1 MNLPTLSINR
11 HVLTTML
18 SAVLILFGLIGYS
31 RVGVDRYPTTEFPL
45 VAVKTNLIGAN
56 PDVID
61 ASITNIIETAVNA
74 VPGIEHISSTSSPG
88 NSTVVVTFD
97 LDKDTNVAFDEIQ
110 AKVNQVLN
118 LLPQDADP
126 PIVAKLEFGASPI
139 MWLALEGDRT
149 LQQLNSYAINT
160 IKKNLETIDGVGEI
174 RIGGRSERTI
184 RINLDL
190 DRMAAFSVTTK
201 EILAAIRNE
210 HFMMPG
216 GFLVSGNTE
225 HMVKLDMEYHD
236 PRQLEN
242 LVVAYRDGAP
252 LKLGIMADVEDGM
265 ADLRS
270 LARVNGKTTVGLGI
284 AKISN
289 ANTVEII
296 DEAYRRIEEEIRPQ
310 LPPGM
315 KLTIASDDSLFVRN
329 MVEAL
334 EEHLILGT
342 LLTALVVWMFLKSI
356 RSTIIIGIAIP
367 ISLFGAVAAI
377 YFLGY
382 TLNSMTLLAL
392 LLLIGIVVDD
402 AIVVLENIFRHRES
416 IDPDPKTAAVNGTAE
431 VVFPVLAA
439 TLSLV
444 CIFVPVIFMGG
455 MIGRFFSSFAV
466 VVTVGVLVSW
476 FVSMTLTPMLC
487 SRFLEVEEHEGG
499 LYYWLEKSFRSMERN
514 YAKLLGLALK
524 FRWTVLGITGLLV
537 MGSMF
542 FLKDIGKEFNPG
554 QDEASFMVIV
564 RTPLGSGIEYSSN
577 RLREV
582 EAILAGHND
591 VIMSYFFGLGSS
603 GRQVTTAMGFV
614 RMTPASERDQTQQEL
629 IKILAKELATVPG
642 ARAFPAPIPKLGGSR
657 GEPLQYSINGPNL
670 NEVARLA
677 YLLEDKLVGIEG
689 MGNIDLDLNLELPQY
704 QLRVDSVRAADL
716 GFSTRDIAQ
725 AVNVMVGGLDVAK
738 YNDDPGDGE
747 RYDVRVKAADG
758 HFQSASDLNR
768 IYLRSRT
775 GNMIRVDTV
784 ARLEEKLGP
793 ASISRYDL
801 RYSAPFYGKPTTMPL
816 ATAIETVRSTAEEL
830 LPIGYTLT
838 FKGQSEEFGK
848 TAANMLFAFTLA
860 TVLLYMVLASQFNSF
875 VQPFII
881 MTAQP
886 LAMMGGIIALWFTGH
901 TLNTYS
907 MIGLV
912 LLVGLVAKNSILLVD
927 ITNQRRAEGKGID
940 EALLEACPVRLRPVL
955 MTSFTVILALLP
967 AALGFGA
974 GHETNGPLSVAVIGG
989 MLSSTLLT
997 LVVVPPVYS
1006 ILEGFMAW
1014 LQARFTGETQPESS
1028 KAPQEATAPINE

>member
-18 SAVLILFGLIGYS
+18 SAVLILFGVIGYS
-31 RVGVDRYPTTEFPL
+31 RVGVDRFPTAEFPL
-45 VAVKTNLIGAN
+45 IAIQTNLVGAN

-61 ASITNIIETAVNA
+61 SSITNIIETAVNA

-97 LDKDTNVAFDEIQ
+97 LDKDTNVAFDEVQ

-118 LLPQDADP
+118 HLPQDADP

-149 LQQLNSYAINT
+149 LQQLNSYAINV
-160 IKKNLETIDGVGEI
+160 IKKNLETINGVGEI

-190 DRMAAFSVTTK
+190 DRMAAFNVTTS
-201 EILAAIRNE
+201 EILGAIRNE

-216 GFLVSGNTE
+216 GFLVSGDTE

-236 PRQLEN
+236 PRELEN

-252 LKLGIMADVEDGM
+252 MKLGTMADIEDGV
-265 ADLRS
+265 ADPRS
-270 LARVNGKTTVGLGI
+270 LARVNGQNTVGLGI
-284 AKISN
+284 AKIAN

-296 DEAYRRIEEEIRPQ
+296 DEAYRRIDEIIRPQ
-310 LPPGM
+310 LPAGM
-315 KLTIASDDSLFVRN
+315 KLTIASDDSLFVRD
-329 MVEAL
+329 MVGAL

-367 ISLFGAVAAI
+367 ISLFGSIAAI

-416 IDPDPKTAAVNGTAE
+416 IDPDPRTAAVNGTAE

-439 TLSLV
+439 TLALV
-444 CIFVPVIFMGG
+444 SIFVPVIFMGG
-455 MIGRFFSSFAV
+455 IIGRFFSSFAV

-487 SRFLEVEEHEGG
+487 SRFLQVEEHEGG

-514 YAKLLGLALK
+514 YAKLLRQALK
-524 FRWTVLGITGLLV
+524 FRWTVIGITWLLV
-537 MGSMF
+537 LGSIF
-542 FLKDIGKEFNPG
+542 FLKDIGKEFSPG

-564 RTPLGSGIEYSSN
+564 RTPLGSGIEYSSD
-577 RLREV
+577 RLEEV
-582 EAILAGHND
+582 EAILASHDD

-614 RMTPASERDQTQQEL
+614 RMTPSSERDQSQQEL
-629 IKILAKELATVPG
+629 IKILAKELAAVPG
-642 ARAFPAPIPKLGGSR
+642 VRAFPAPIPKLGGQR

-670 NEVARLA
+670 DEVARLA
-677 YLLEDKLVGIEG
+677 YLLETRLNNVEG
-689 MGNIDLDLNLELPQY
+689 MGNIDLDLNLQLPQY
-704 QLRVDSVRAADL
+704 QLRIDRVRAADL
-716 GFSTRDIAQ
+716 GFTTRDIAQ

-747 RYDVRVKAADG
+747 RYDIRVKAADG

-775 GNMIRVDTV
+775 GKMIRVDTV
-784 ARLEEKLGP
+784 AKLEEKLGP

-801 RYSAPFYGKPTTMPL
+801 RYSAPFYGKPSMPL
-816 ATAIETVRSTAEEL
+816 AAAIDSVRSNAEEI
-830 LPIGYTLT
+830 LPVGYTLT

-848 TAANMLFAFTLA
+848 TAANMLFAFALA

-886 LAMMGGIIALWFTGH
+886 LAMIGGIIALWLTGH

-927 ITNQRRAEGKGID
+927 ITNQRRAQGKGID
-940 EALLEACPVRLRPVL
+940 EALLEACPIRLRPVL

-1006 ILEGFMAW
+1006 ILEGFIEW
-1014 LQARFTGETQPESS
+1014 LRERITQTDIKDTEINPVS
-1028 KAPQEATAPINE
+1028 K

>member
-1 MNLPTLSINR
+1 MNLPSISINR

-18 SAVLILFGLIGYS
+18 SAVLILFGIIGYS
-31 RVGVDRYPTTEFPL
+31 RVGVDRYPTIEMPL
-45 VAVKTNLIGAN
+45 VAVKTNMIGAN
-56 PDVID
+56 PDIID
-61 ASITNIIETAVNA
+61 ASVTNIIETAVNA

-88 NSTVVVTFD
+88 NSTVVITFD
-97 LDKDTNVAFDEIQ
+97 LDKDSNVAFNEVQ
-110 AKVNQVLN
+110 AKVNQVIN
-118 LLPQDADP
+118 QLPDDADP
-126 PIVAKLEFGASPI
+126 PMVAKLEFGASPI

-160 IKKNLETIDGVGEI
+160 VKKNLETINGVGEI
-174 RIGGRSERTI
+174 RIGGRRERTI

-190 DRMAAFSVTTK
+190 DRMAAFQITTN
-201 EILAAIRNE
+201 EVLGAIKNE

-216 GFLVSGNTE
+216 GFLVSGDTE
-225 HMVKLDMEYHD
+225 HMVKLDLEYHN
-236 PRQLEN
+236 PRDLEN

-252 LKLGIMADVEDGM
+252 LKLGIIADVEDGM
-265 ADLRS
+265 ADPRS
-270 LARVNGKTTVGLGI
+270 LARVNGKPTIGLGV
-284 AKISN
+284 AKIAN

-296 DEAYRRIEEEIRPQ
+296 DEVIRRIDEEIRPQ

-315 KLTIASDDSLFVRN
+315 KLTIASDDSLFVRA

-356 RSTIIIGIAIP
+356 RSTIIIGVAIP
-367 ISLFGAVAAI
+367 ISLFGSIAAI
-377 YFLGY
+377 YFFGY

-416 IDPDPKTAAVNGTAE
+416 LDPDPRSAAINGTAE

-444 CIFVPVIFMGG
+444 SIFVPVIFLGG
-455 MIGRFFSSFAV
+455 VIGRFFSSFAV
-466 VVTVGVLVSW
+466 VVTVGVLISW

-487 SRFLEVEEHEGG
+487 SRFLEVEEHKGG
-499 LYYWLEKSFRSMERN
+499 LYYWLEKSFRSLETS
-514 YAKLLGLALK
+514 YAKLLAVALR
-524 FRWTVLGITGLLV
+524 FRWTVIGITWLLV
-537 MGSMF
+537 IGSVF
-542 FLKDIGKEFNPG
+542 FLIDIGKEFSPG

-564 RTPLGSGIEYSSN
+564 RTPLGSGIEYSSD
-577 RLREV
+577 RMSEV
-582 EAILAGHND
+582 EDVLATHDD
-591 VIMSYFFGLGSS
+591 VIMGYFFGLGTS

-614 RMTPASERDQTQQEL
+614 RMTPSSERDQSQKEL
-629 IKILAKELATVPG
+629 IKVLGKELAMIPG
-642 ARAFPAPIPKLGGSR
+642 VKAFPAPIPKLGGQR

-670 NEVARLA
+670 KEVARLA
-677 YLLEDKLVGIEG
+677 YLLEEKLSPIPG
-689 MGNIDLDLNLELPQY
+689 MGYIDLDLNLELPQY
-704 QLRVDSVRAADL
+704 QLKVDNIRAADL
-716 GFSTRDIAQ
+716 GFSTRDIAL
-725 AVNVMVGGLDVAK
+725 AVNVMVGGLDIAK
-738 YNDDPGDGE
+738 YNDEPGDGE
-747 RYDVRVKAADG
+747 RYDLRVKSAKG
-758 HFQSASDLNR
+758 HFQSANDLNR

-775 GNMIRVDTV
+775 GKMIRVDTV
-784 ARLEEKLGP
+784 AKLEETLGP

-801 RYSAPFYGKPTTMPL
+801 RYSAPFYGKPTMPL
-816 ATAIETVRSTAEEL
+816 AEALNTVRAAADEIM
-830 LPIGYTLT
+830 PIGYTLT

-848 TAANMLFAFTLA
+848 TASNMMFAFALA

-886 LAMMGGIIALWFTGH
+886 LAMIGGIILLWFTGN

-927 ITNQRRAEGKGID
+927 LTNQRRYQGKAID
-940 EALLEACPVRLRPVL
+940 EALLEACPIRLRPVL

-967 AALGFGA
+967 AALGYGA

-1006 ILEGFMAW
+1006 IMEG
-1014 LQARFTGETQPESS
+1014 LVERFGKRSSSESP
-1028 KAPQEATAPINE
+1028 AQESTS

>member
-1 MNLPTLSINR
+1 MNLPTISINR

-31 RVGVDRYPTTEFPL
+31 RVGVDRYPAAEFPL

-56 PDVID
+56 PSVID

-149 LQQLNSYAINT
+149 LQQLNSYAINI
-160 IKKNLETIDGVGEI
+160 IKKNLETINGVGEI
-174 RIGGRSERTI
+174 RIGGRRERTI

-190 DRMAAFSVTTK
+190 DRMAAFNVTTN
-201 EILAAIRNE
+201 EILTAIRNE

-216 GFLVSGNTE
+216 GFLVSGETE
-225 HMVKLDMEYHD
+225 HMVKLDMEYHN
-236 PRQLEN
+236 PKELEN

-252 LKLGIMADVEDGM
+252 LKLGIMADIEDGM
-265 ADLRS
+265 ADARS
-270 LARVNGKTTVGLGI
+270 LARVNGKNTVGLGI
-284 AKISN
+284 AKIAN
-289 ANTVEII
+289 ANTVDII
-296 DEAYRRIEEEIRPQ
+296 DEAYRRIDEVIRPQ
-310 LPPGM
+310 LPAGM
-315 KLTIASDDSLFVRN
+315 KLTIASDDSLFVRD
-329 MVEAL
+329 MVSAL

-367 ISLFGAVAAI
+367 ISLFGSIAAI

-416 IDPDPKTAAVNGTAE
+416 IDPDPRSAAINGTAE

-444 CIFVPVIFMGG
+444 SIFVPVIFMGG
-455 MIGRFFSSFAV
+455 IIGRFFSSFAV

-487 SRFLEVEEHEGG
+487 SRFLQVEEHEGG

-514 YAKLLGLALK
+514 YARLLGVALR
-524 FRWTVLGITGLLV
+524 FRWTVIGITWLLV

-542 FLKDIGKEFNPG
+542 FLKDIGKEFSPG
-554 QDEASFMVIV
+554 QDEGSFMVIV
-564 RTPLGSGIEYSSN
+564 RTPLGSGIEYSSG
-577 RLREV
+577 RLKEV
-582 EAILAGHND
+582 EDILASHDD
-591 VIMSYFFGLGSS
+591 VIMSYFFGLGTS

-614 RMTPASERDQTQQEL
+614 RMTPATERDQSQQEL
-629 IKILAKELATVPG
+629 IKVLAKELATVPG

-670 NEVARLA
+670 DEVARLA
-677 YLLEDKLVGIEG
+677 YLLEDKLRDIEG

-704 QLRVDSVRAADL
+704 QLTVDSVRAADL

-747 RYDVRVKAADG
+747 RYDIRVKAADG

-775 GNMIRVDTV
+775 GKMIRVDTV
-784 ARLEEKLGP
+784 AKLEETLGP

-801 RYSAPFYGKPTTMPL
+801 RYSAPFYGKPLMPL
-816 ATAIETVRSTAEEL
+816 AEAIDTVRSTGEEI

-875 VQPFII
+875 IQPFII

-886 LAMMGGIIALWFTGH
+886 LAMIGGIIALWLTGH

-927 ITNQRRAEGKGID
+927 ITNQRRASGMAID
-940 EALLEACPVRLRPVL
+940 EALLAACPIRLRPVL

-1006 ILEGFMAW
+1006 IMEGFMEW
-1014 LQARFTGETQPESS
+1014 LHKRVIGQSDST
-1028 KAPQEATAPINE
+1028 KIATNQTTE